1 MKFFPDSYVRKVDID
16 LARFDAL
23 LAKHGHASF
32 GTWSDWGDLW
42 GVKDDVRRYFYQT
55 EERDTGGAAAGE
67 MDDGVQE
74 CEDGDALA
82 ERLCEHVNL
91 ANLKRRVLR
100 GDSRHHDRLVDY
112 VHRCEVEGEVCG
124 DYCTL
129 KVQYY
134 RKHGLPGRM
143 YARGPALQWLAKK
156 TETLRSMD

>member
-1 MKFFPDSYVRKVDID
+1 MQFLREATHEFPYLMKFFPDSYVRKVDID

-55 EERDTGGAAAGE
+55 EERDTGGAATRE

-100 GDSRHHDRLVDY
+100 GDSRHHDRLV
-112 VHRCEVEGEVCG
+112 
-124 DYCTL
+124 
-129 KVQYY
+129 
-134 RKHGLPGRM
+134 
-143 YARGPALQWLAKK
+143 AL
-156 TETLRSMD
+156 